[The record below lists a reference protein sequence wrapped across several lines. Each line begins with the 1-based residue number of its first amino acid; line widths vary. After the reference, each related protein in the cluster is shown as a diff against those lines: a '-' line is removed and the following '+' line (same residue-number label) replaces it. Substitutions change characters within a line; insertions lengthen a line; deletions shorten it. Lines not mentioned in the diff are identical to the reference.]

1 MGRRRIYQVVRHVS
15 SDELSGWIRRKEKE
29 MRVLK
34 RLYFIKYLYEGAG
47 VEEAADKVGIVKAV
61 GYEWLRRWNKEGY
74 EGLRPKF
81 GGGRPPALTEGQ
93 KDDLIVELRKR
104 DNWAL
109 AEVRKLL
116 LDKFGV
122 IYSENHVRRMLKSF
136 GMKHAKPYAHDYRRP
151 DDAEKVFKKLERGT
165 KREG

>member
-15 SDELSGWIRRKEKE
+15 PDELSGWIRRKEKE

-47 VEEAADKVGIVKAV
+47 VEEAADKVGVVKAV

-74 EGLRPKF
+74 KGLRPKF

-151 DDAEKVFKKLERGT
+151 DDAEKVLKKLERGT